1 VHARAIHLA
10 KGDPAELLPV
20 VQAVLAK
27 LEYDYP

>member
-1 VHARAIHLA
+1 MRAPSVSRRA
-10 KGDPAELLPV
+10 TPAELLPV